1 MEEEKSPLTL
11 AVNEY
16 RKKHTKENYKA
27 AMITMIENA
36 DKPFTLPVDIRLD
49 QNALELKSVFKDNK
63 SYILAYSDPKEMF
76 GSKEGEMATMLIEN
90 VIRKLLSTD
99 YWDGI

>member
-1 MEEEKSPLTL
+1 MEEEKNLITD
-11 AVNEY
+11 AANEY
-16 RKKHTKENYKA
+16 RKNHIKENYK
-27 AMITMIENA
+27 TVVKTLIENA
-36 DKPFTLPVDIRLD
+36 EKSFTLPVEIRLD
-49 QNALELKSVFKDNK
+49 QNALELKSVYKDNK

-76 GSKEGEMATMLIEN
+76 GKKEGEMATMSIEN